1 MTWTVT
7 LTVVDCAAMSTP
19 LSGAKI
25 QRELTDLGVTDASG
39 EFVATL
45 DDMDTIVIFKISKAD
60 YVSANLAANK
70 DADAGK
76 VKTKCLNNPSSIP
89 DGHDPDV
96 PGESGGTPIGSG
108 GCFIVSAATGSSASA
123 EVVSLRLL
131 RDRVCAASRIGAALV
146 DAVYDEYRLF
156 SPGIADGLQQDEFAR
171 RVALE
176 VVVRPLLAWY
186 ACAGTLGL
194 GDPDEE
200 AACAAAQD
208 VADACERHEAGV
220 ALLGLLDAVRAQ
232 VTLPPEA
239 PAGVVELASRLAD
252 FPFAAWAILDPLVR
266 AWRSTIDHLDV
277 VDEVAEWLVT
287 APFEAL
293 DQPVSTDAL
302 GAELAVLDD
311 FLAFRPS
318 MRDQLGDRLQ
328 AAWPD
333 AGHALNKAGPER
345 KPPNTIRTR

>member
-1 MTWTVT
+1 MPWIVTVK
-7 LTVVDCAAMSTP
+7 VVDCAAAST
-19 LSGAKI
+19 LISGATVANPYLGAV
-25 QRELTDLGVTDASG
+25 LTDANGEMNVYGADEVDWITVTISKGSTGAGDPG
-39 EFVATL
+39 YITKNFVANKAQNG
-45 DDMDTIVIFKISKAD
+45 TIQTV
-60 YVSANLAANK
+60 
-70 DADAGK
+70 
-76 VKTKCLNNPSSIP
+76 CLNKAPA
-89 DGHDPDV
+89 GTGAE
-96 PGESGGTPIGSG
+96 PGTSGGGTIK
-108 GCFIVSAATGSSASA
+108 CFIVSAATGSSASA

-293 DQPVSTDAL
+293 DQPVSADAL

-333 AGHALNKAGPER
+333 AGPVPL
-345 KPPNTIRTR
+345 